1 MVTKKMNTVAKPIA
15 VISSMRGFFP
25 RRLGCVGLKTQ
36 TFVKEILGKYTEKL
50 NYPFDNAALIFLK
63 QAADWREQE
72 RTQEQMVSVT
82 CNLLSYCIRNN
93 IYEKRYSPNSNID
106 GMLYRQ
112 LVPYLEQSIM
122 VLKQTAPAQGAE
134 LERFYK
140 EYRELTDI
148 EHTHSEA
155 DKEEII
161 RQRERLAE
169 RTERFLA
176 NVTNSTYTNTQ
187 SAAYSAEQNSYTQK
201 RFIMPVTMS
210 QSFFGNLYHWMRENQ
225 VKNYRQLWQWQNTR
239 QLRQYNLDF
248 RLSQIASEADL
259 QKQQQQLVF
268 AIQEY
273 GGRLFLDRLQAADD
287 KRRETILKALQSM
300 TQIRRQSINQEQQD
314 ISAVEGGS
322 DVTYEDIQEKI
333 TQTLNK
339 SDETT
344 RKLFEERTEEYKSRF
359 LELIKEGRADSEES
373 LRIFSNEEIELLL
386 RTADDGIVRQ
396 ETIVRHEPI
405 AGQEKSDE
413 TDNASVSGERA
424 KVFSEKET
432 ELVLKSAESNSTQQE
447 TILKQEQTHDET
459 ILRQSMTE
467 RADTMQWEH
476 SEKESSLIYET
487 VLKKLDLIAMRE
499 IAQHF
504 IDERST
510 AVQRERLEQI
520 VELLGGVSFEPS
532 DYDMRQE
539 TDRKNFQEVF
549 RQYEKTQTEI
559 RNILNAGDDV
569 TKMLLE
575 EKTEEYKTL
584 FFDLIREHRIEA
596 TDSGTHNEENP
607 EIFSD
612 AEIELLLRTTEN
624 NSTWQETILRQEQS
638 VQETVLRERQPEL
651 EQRAAAQS
659 GHMENESSLVYKTA
673 LKKLDLIAIREVARH
688 FIEEQSPIVQRERL
702 EQITELLES
711 VSFAPMDYDTQQ
723 ETDGQKGQELFRQY
737 EKTQT
742 EIRNILNTSDDVTKM
757 LLEEKTEEYKTLFYD
772 LIREH
777 RVEATVSGTHNEENP
792 EIFSDAEIELLLRT
806 TENNSTQQETILRQ
820 GQSVQETVLRERQ
833 SEPEQRET
841 AQSGRIEKE
850 SSLVYK
856 TATEK
861 LDLVA
866 MREAARHFIEEQSPI
881 MQRERL
887 EQITELLESVSF
899 APHSHETQTTPQR
912 QAEQELFSQYDTTR
926 TEIQN
931 ILNRS
936 DDITKMLAAE
946 NTEEYET
953 LFYDIIHEHRYAG
966 VKDAAEASALAR
978 TLVYIVSN
986 IPQANATVRTA
997 DAVQTGENGG
1007 AAAQADSA
1015 LINPGSTQLP
1025 PQDISMEL
1033 LTQYN
1038 SDFTRPPT
1046 GRVRNRLVLR
1056 EEAGAVIPISVAGTG
1071 AGLQPQEIVYA
1082 LAKNTTQKND
1092 DEAQNRESGR
1102 EIREQEIIIRRLE
1115 SDLLDYQNEL
1125 RNRTNQLDE
1134 VEKKL
1139 SGQQKELER
1148 FREKSYSVE
1157 GKLRTA
1163 QDSGRMMAKIK
1174 DELLL
1179 ERMRSG
1185 MD

>member
-15 VISSMRGFFP
+15 AISSMRSFFP

-36 TFVKEILGKYTEKL
+36 TFVKEILDKYTEKL

-140 EYRELTDI
+140 EYREFTDI

-161 RQRERLAE
+161 RQRETLAE
-169 RTERFLA
+169 RVERLSA
-176 NVTNSTYTNTQ
+176 NIASNMYADTRSVTHSTRQSSHTQNTYT
-187 SAAYSAEQNSYTQK
+187 
-201 RFIMPVTMS
+201 MPITMS
-210 QSFFGNLYHWMRENQ
+210 QSFFGNLHHWMRENQ

-248 RLSQIASEADL
+248 RLSQIARETDL

-273 GGRLFLDRLQAADD
+273 GGRLFLDRLKAADD
-287 KRRETILKALQSM
+287 KRRAAVLNALQSM
-300 TQIRRQSINQEQQD
+300 TQIRQQSINQEYHDVSVVQD
-314 ISAVEGGS
+314 NY
-322 DVTYEDIQEKI
+322 DLTYENAQEKI
-333 TQTLNK
+333 IQTLNQ
-339 SDETT
+339 SDETVK
-344 RKLFEERTEEYKSRF
+344 RLFAEKTEEYKQHF
-359 LELIKEGRADSEES
+359 LEVIREGKAESDES
-373 LRIFSNEEIELLL
+373 LQIFSNEEIELLL
-386 RTADDGIVRQ
+386 RATDDVGV
-396 ETIVRHEPI
+396 
-405 AGQEKSDE
+405 
-413 TDNASVSGERA
+413 
-424 KVFSEKET
+424 
-432 ELVLKSAESNSTQQE
+432 QQE
-447 TILKQEQTHDET
+447 T
-459 ILRQSMTE
+459 
-467 RADTMQWEH
+467 A
-476 SEKESSLIYET
+476 
-487 VLKKLDLIAMRE
+487 LKKLDLIAMRE
-499 IAQHF
+499 VAQHF

-532 DYDMRQE
+532 DYDMQQG
-539 TDRKNFQEVF
+539 TDRKTSQEVF
-549 RQYEKTQTEI
+549 RQYEKIQTEI
-559 RNILNAGDDV
+559 RNILNTSDDV

-575 EKTEEYKTL
+575 EKTEEYKAL

-624 NSTWQETILRQEQS
+624 NSTRQETILRQEQS
-638 VQETVLRERQPEL
+638 VQETVLRERQPEP
-651 EQRAAAQS
+651 EQREAAQS
-659 GHMENESSLVYKTA
+659 GHMEKESSLVYKTA
-673 LKKLDLIAIREVARH
+673 LKKLDLIAIREVAQH

-723 ETDGQKGQELFRQY
+723 ETDRQKGQELFRQY

-742 EIRNILNTSDDVTKM
+742 EIRNILNTSDDVTKL

-777 RVEATVSGTHNEENP
+777 RVEATDSGTHNEENP

-833 SEPEQRET
+833 PEPEQRET
-841 AQSGRIEKE
+841 AQSGRIERE

-861 LDLVA
+861 LDLMA
-866 MREAARHFIEEQSPI
+866 MREAARYFI
-881 MQRERL
+881 
-887 EQITELLESVSF
+887 
-899 APHSHETQTTPQR
+899 ETQTTPQR
-912 QAEQELFSQYDTTR
+912 QAEQELFRQYDTTR
-926 TEIQN
+926 AEIQT

-936 DDITKMLAAE
+936 DDITKMLTAE

-953 LFYDIIHEHRYAG
+953 LFYDIIHEHRHAG
-966 VKDAAEASALAR
+966 AKDAAEASALAR

-1007 AAAQADSA
+1007 AAVQADSA

-1082 LAKNTTQKND
+1082 LAKNTAQKND
-1092 DEAQNRESGR
+1092 DETQNRESGR

-1139 SGQQKELER
+1139 SGQQKELEQ
-1148 FREKSYSVE
+1148 FRERSYSVE